1 MASDNYQGEESDIVI
16 VSLTRSN
23 SKGDVGFMFSPERV
37 NVMLSRARNG
47 LIMIGNVATFLK
59 SRNAGQ
65 AWTPLMHCLREKGHL
80 YDGLPIQ
87 CQQHPHKQALLKT
100 AQDFDVECPDGG
112 CSEPWYVL
120 LACHRFKSPSAAFRH
135 HEADNVLS
143 TSHRWCKIPGN
154 LETRHC
160 QKLTATDRKSGLL
173 IWS

>member
-1 MASDNYQGEESDIVI
+1 MSRADIVILDNYQGEESDIVI

-23 SKGDVGFMFSPERV
+23 SMGDIGFMFSPERV

-47 LIMIGNVATFLK
+47 LIMIGNAATFLK
-59 SRNAGQ
+59 SRNSDQ

-80 YDGLPIQ
+80 YDGFPVQ

-120 LACHRFKSPSAAFRH
+120 LASLCFVVCLDFPLAAFKH
-135 HEADNVLS
+135 FEAS
-143 TSHRWCKIPGN
+143 SFFQSHIGSANPLAILNQDLVGV
-154 LETRHC
+154 
-160 QKLTATDRKSGLL
+160 
-173 IWS
+173 